1 MRECPVFAKGGHPI
15 PPTDPTTDGR
25 APIGIIGG
33 TGVYDASRISDV
45 RSVNVDTPYGAPSA
59 AITLGLLQETPIA
72 FLPRHGKGHAIPPHS
87 INYRANVWA
96 LHHLGVRRIV
106 SPSAVGSLKE
116 EYKPGHF
123 VFPDQFID
131 QTKTRDYTFYD
142 EGKTVHVSLADP
154 FCPTLRDHFSVQARA
169 LELPVHDRG
178 TYVCIEG
185 PRFSTRSE
193 SRMFRQFAEIIG
205 MTACPEAQLAREM
218 EICYLSIAMVTDYDV
233 WAEKPVDVPEILKTL
248 EENQSKSQ
256 SLLAQAIP
264 TIPEARVCIC
274 ATALEGAEV

>member
-1 MRECPVFAKGGHPI
+1 MPDAASS
-15 PPTDPTTDGR
+15 TDGP

-33 TGVYDASRISDV
+33 SGVYDVSQVSDV
-45 RSVNVDTPYGAPSA
+45 RSVEVDTPYGSPSA
-59 AITLGLLQETPIA
+59 PIDLGDFHERPIA
-72 FLPRHGKGHAIPPHS
+72 FLPRHGKGHTIPPHA

-116 EYKPGHF
+116 EYTPGDF

-131 QTKTRDYTFYD
+131 HTKTRAYTFYD
-142 EGKTVHVSLADP
+142 GGKTVHVSLADP
-154 FCPTLRDHFSVQARA
+154 FCPTLREHFAGHARA

-185 PRFSTRSE
+185 PRFSTRAE

-205 MTACPEAQLAREM
+205 MTACPEAQLAREL
-218 EICYLSIAMVTDYDV
+218 EVCYLGIAMVTDYDV
-233 WAEKPVDVPEILKTL
+233 WAEKPVDVPEIMKTL
-248 EENQSKSQ
+248 AENQSKSQ
-256 SLLAQAIP
+256 SLLAKAIP
-264 TIPEARVCIC
+264 TIPEERACVC

>member
-1 MRECPVFAKGGHPI
+1 MPHAA
-15 PPTDPTTDGR
+15 PTTDGP

-33 TGVYDASRISDV
+33 TGVYDASQVGDI
-45 RSVNVDTPYGAPSA
+45 RSVKVSTPYGAPSA
-59 AITLGLLQETPIA
+59 PIDLGDFLGTPIA
-72 FLPRHGKGHAIPPHS
+72 FLPRHGKGHTIPPHA

-116 EYKPGHF
+116 EYKPGDF

-131 QTKTRDYTFYD
+131 HTKTRDYTFYD
-142 EGKTVHVSLADP
+142 GGRTVHVSLADP
-154 FCPTLRDHFSVQARA
+154 FCPVLRDHFVGHAQALA
-169 LELPVHDRG
+169 LSVHDKG

-185 PRFSTRSE
+185 PRFSTRAE

-218 EICYLSIAMVTDYDV
+218 EICYLGIATVTDYDV
-233 WAEKPVDVPEILKTL
+233 WADKPVDVPEILKTL
-248 EENQSKSQ
+248 AENEDSLQ
-256 SLLAQAIP
+256 SLLAKAVP
-264 TIPEARVCIC
+264 TIPEERACLCAR
-274 ATALEGAEV
+274 ALEGAEV